1 MYRRDSQDKEWQKV
15 KEVVRKRDRLDRLQ
29 KVLTPAEYSLVR
41 RNAGPLIHTLDPAHS
56 LPASKYPELIYKSYN
71 IVLLNRWSHSQLDAC
86 RDPITGENISS
97 EERDAWWIRILK
109 GDTEQYEYLRYKG
122 LIK

>member
-41 RNAGPLIHTLDPAHS
+41 RNAGPLRSSS
-56 LPASKYPELIYKSYN
+56 LPS
-71 IVLLNRWSHSQLDAC
+71 R
-86 RDPITGENISS
+86 
-97 EERDAWWIRILK
+97 
-109 GDTEQYEYLRYKG
+109 
-122 LIK
+122 

>member
-41 RNAGPLIHTLDPAHS
+41 KNAGPLIHILDPAHY
-56 LPASKYPELIYKSYN
+56 LPASKNPELIYKSYN

-86 RDPITGENISS
+86 RDPITGENISP
-97 EERDAWWIRILK
+97 EERDAWWTRILK
-109 GDTEQYEYLRYKG
+109 GDTNQYEYLRYKG